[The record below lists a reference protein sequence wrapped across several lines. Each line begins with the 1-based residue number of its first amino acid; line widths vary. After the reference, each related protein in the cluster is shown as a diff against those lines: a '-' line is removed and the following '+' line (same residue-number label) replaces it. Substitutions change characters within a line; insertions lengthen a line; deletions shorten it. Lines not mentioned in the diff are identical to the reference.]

1 MSKIGKTLLMFAV
14 GLLMTACSSVMAGG
28 AVAPSGNTVSEEMSL
43 GNFDKIVVNGSF
55 EVTYETGNAAG
66 AVVTGSDNLVPLVNV
81 EVNDNTLSI
90 GFKRG
95 TSVSRN
101 DVEVHVVAPSVTGY
115 ELNGSGDLSVVST
128 LKMPSAAIKAV
139 LNGSGD
145 IEFYSSVECQSFTG
159 TVNGSGDLAL
169 SSLLRA
175 SKGVDL
181 TVNGSGDIDADA
193 VKCAELDA
201 AVNGSGD
208 LSVNT
213 VEGKLV
219 TTKLAGSGD
228 VYCDGV
234 DAASVVA
241 RLLGSGDINL
251 GGKSASATFEVSTSG
266 CIDAEELV
274 ADGVF
279 ATVSGSGDINCH
291 ALKTLEATINGSGE
305 ICYEGSPRVTKH
317 GRNSCNVYRE

>member
-43 GNFDKIVVNGSF
+43 SNFDKIVVNGSF

-81 EVNDNTLSI
+81 EVNGNTLSI

-115 ELNGSGDLSVVST
+115 ELNGSGDLSV
-128 LKMPSAAIKAV
+128 
-139 LNGSGD
+139 
-145 IEFYSSVECQSFTG
+145 
-159 TVNGSGDLAL
+159 
-169 SSLLRA
+169 
-175 SKGVDL
+175 
-181 TVNGSGDIDADA
+181 
-193 VKCAELDA
+193 
-201 AVNGSGD
+201 
-208 LSVNT
+208 NT
-213 VEGKLV
+213 VEGKFV

-317 GRNSCNVYRE
+317 GRNSRNVYRE